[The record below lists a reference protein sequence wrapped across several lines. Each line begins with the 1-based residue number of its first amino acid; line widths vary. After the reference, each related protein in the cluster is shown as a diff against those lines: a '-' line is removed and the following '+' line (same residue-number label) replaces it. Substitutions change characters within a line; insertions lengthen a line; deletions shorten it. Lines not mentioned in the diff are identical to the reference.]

1 MNIVMTLI
9 VALVVIVVHVWL
21 CHRSPKFWYLGGI
34 IPLLWVGT
42 LVFLFLWVGTLVF
55 LFFNGKLNF
64 GEDWKMII
72 FPTLIFFLFWIQG
85 YQAAK
90 KKEISKMKA
99 KDIQ

>member
-34 IPLLWVGT
+34 IPLLWVGI
-42 LVFLFLWVGTLVF
+42 LVF
-55 LFFNGKLNF
+55 LFFNSKLNF

>member
-9 VALVVIVVHVWL
+9 VALVVIVLHVWL

-34 IPLLWVGT
+34 IPLLWIGV
-42 LVFLFLWVGTLVF
+42 LVF
-55 LFFNGKLNF
+55 LFFNGKINF

-99 KDIQ
+99 KDM

>member
-34 IPLLWVGT
+34 IPL
-42 LVFLFLWVGTLVF
+42 LWVGTLVF

>member
-21 CHRSPKFWYLGGI
+21 CHRSPKFWYLGGV
-34 IPLLWVGT
+34 IPLLWIGV
-42 LVFLFLWVGTLVF
+42 LVF
-55 LFFNGKLNF
+55 LFFNGKIHF

-99 KDIQ
+99 KDIN

>member
-42 LVFLFLWVGTLVF
+42 LVFLF
-55 LFFNGKLNF
+55 FNGKLNF

-72 FPTLIFFLFWIQG
+72 FPTHIFFLFWIQG

>member
-1 MNIVMTLI
+1 MNTVMTLI
-9 VALVVIVVHVWL
+9 IAFVVIVLHVWL

-34 IPLLWVGT
+34 IPL
-42 LVFLFLWVGTLVF
+42 LWVGTLVF

>member
-42 LVFLFLWVGTLVF
+42 LVFLF
-55 LFFNGKLNF
+55 FNGKLNF

-72 FPTLIFFLFWIQG
+72 FPTLIFFLFWIKG